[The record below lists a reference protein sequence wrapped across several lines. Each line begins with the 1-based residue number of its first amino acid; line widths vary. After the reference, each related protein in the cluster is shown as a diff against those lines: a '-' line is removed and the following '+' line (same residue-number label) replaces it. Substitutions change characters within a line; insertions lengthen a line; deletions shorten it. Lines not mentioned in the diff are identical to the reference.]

1 MINSLTINLKS
12 RETIQTIIFN
22 ASAFLFIFLVPAISH
37 LIMLPVYYIEPMRLM
52 LILMLLH
59 TSRSNAYIIA
69 LTLPAFSFLLSG
81 HPVPPK
87 MMLITA
93 ELALNVF
100 LFYFLVNKIKSVPA
114 AMITSVIGSKIFYY
128 LIKIVLI
135 NAAIL
140 STGLVGIP
148 IYMQIIMLL
157 LFTGYAFAVMKK
169 KTMNNE

>member
-1 MINSLTINLKS
+1 MDNSLSINLKS
-12 RETIQTIIFN
+12 GKTIQTIIFDV
-22 ASAFLFIFLVPAISH
+22 SAFLFIFLVPAISH

-52 LILMLLH
+52 LILMFMH
-59 TSRSNAYIIA
+59 TTRANAYIIA

-100 LFYFLVNKIKSVPA
+100 LFFFLVNKMKSVPA
-114 AMITSVIGSKIFYY
+114 AVITSVIGSKVFYY
-128 LIKIVLI
+128 LVKLVLI

-157 LFTGYAFAVMKK
+157 LFTGYAFVAMKK
-169 KTMNNE
+169 KQ

>member
-1 MINSLTINLKS
+1 MMNNSLSINIKS
-12 RETIQTIIFN
+12 RKTLQTIIFN

-59 TSRSNAYIIA
+59 TTRSNAYIIA

-87 MMLITA
+87 MMLITT
-93 ELALNVF
+93 ELTLNVF
-100 LFYFLVNKIKSVPA
+100 LFFFFVNKIKSVPA
-114 AMITSVIGSKIFYY
+114 ALITSVVGSKVIYY
-128 LIKIVLI
+128 LVKLVLI

-157 LFTGYAFAVMKK
+157 LFTGYAFIAIKK
-169 KTMNNE
+169 KQ